1 LGYSVFSQQAAELIP
16 SVRNRTLGI
25 TTTIYMS
32 SKNTSQKHIFQL
44 NFSFLGPKCNF
55 AILRFQRQ
63 YSKLVHTPFMKLTI
77 LFVAIILN
85 ICALLYLE
93 YSKVVKIDIK
103 NFF

>member
-1 LGYSVFSQQAAELIP
+1 
-16 SVRNRTLGI
+16 
-25 TTTIYMS
+25 
-32 SKNTSQKHIFQL
+32 
-44 NFSFLGPKCNF
+44 
-55 AILRFQRQ
+55 
-63 YSKLVHTPFMKLTI
+63 MKLTI